1 MLFTDA
7 DSLVYEINKNDVYE
21 DFYKNKEL
29 LFNFID
35 YTEDSKFFDLINKKV
50 FCKTE
55 HEFER
60 KIISEFV
67 GLKSKMYSLVVLD
80 GEKVKKAK

>member
-1 MLFTDA
+1 MFTDA

-21 DFYKNKEL
+21 DFYNNKEL

-35 YTEDSKFFDLINKKV
+35 YTEDSKFFDPINKKV
-50 FCKTE
+50 FSKTE